1 MKIKQKKTTNS
12 SKKKSAEYVIPTFKM
27 LKCHTCNKMCKVDGD
42 TVKVIC
48 SLCSA
53 KQPIK
58 QFQKDEEVKKLKKKK
73 II

>member
-53 KQPIK
+53 K
-58 QFQKDEEVKKLKKKK
+58 
-73 II
+73 